1 MVPAQHLA
9 GKHLIESVA
18 IYIRDVHP
26 HRREWN
32 LSHRQPIDRAEPT
45 VPIIDPNPVGS
56 FEVIAYIQV
65 WFPVIIEVVEHHA
78 ESPIEWRVNQWLAVF
93 IQERALSPGHLLEAP
108 LAEVAIERVWLA

>member
-32 LSHRQPIDRAEPT
+32 LLHRQPINRAEPT
-45 VPIIDPNPVGS
+45 VPIIDPDPVGS
-56 FEVIAYIQV
+56 LEVITDIQV

-78 ESPIEWRVNQWLAVF
+78 ESPVEWRVSQRFAIF
-93 IQERALSPGHLLEAP
+93 IQKGPLSPGYLLKAP
-108 LAEVAIERVWLA
+108 FAEVAIERGW